1 MASWYFTWTTQDEEP
16 DSGRKFEGRAND
28 WFKRDKP
35 THLAV
40 RVALLLGVLGVQ
52 GVGQH
57 RVQADTHLFLTIF
70 FVLEL
75 VGKRR

>member
-1 MASWYFTWTTQDEEP
+1 M
-16 DSGRKFEGRAND
+16 
-28 WFKRDKP
+28 
-35 THLAV
+35 

-57 RVQADTHLFLTIF
+57 RVQADAHLLLTLF

-75 VGKRR
+75 VGQRR